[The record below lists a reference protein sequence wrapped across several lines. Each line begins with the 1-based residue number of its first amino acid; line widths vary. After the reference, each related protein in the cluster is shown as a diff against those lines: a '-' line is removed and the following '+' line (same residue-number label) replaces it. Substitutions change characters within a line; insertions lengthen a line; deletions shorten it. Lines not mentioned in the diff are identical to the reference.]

1 MYEKDAMELS
11 YGNPLDVKREC
22 VKRRSINM

>member
-1 MYEKDAMELS
+1 MYEKDAMEHF